1 MNKRIGAF
9 VVATIMTASLAALP
23 ANAMSYTVD
32 GAEERTFG
40 PITSLEDYEIPAA
53 DSASDYSK
61 NAAYAPPG
69 FGTPESYLPNRS
81 EKLIDLRGI
90 DGSDNVAVG
99 PGSLT
104 DAITGGSVSVGA
116 DGFPTVDGGT
126 GSYGSYGATTP
137 ANSVM
142 PNKAT
147 TKFTAVSSNS
157 YNSKGK
163 LGTIEI
169 PSLKI
174 NYTITEGTSNENMKY
189 GAGHVIDSSIWDGNV
204 CLAGHNRGVKN
215 NFGKIHTLKAGDKI
229 VLNTVYGTRTYKVST
244 VEKVL
249 ETNMDCLS
257 RSTDNRITLITCVAN
272 ERDYRYVV
280 TAYEAS

>member
-1 MNKRIGAF
+1 MKKRIGAF
-9 VVATIMTASLAALP
+9 VVATVMTASLAALP
-23 ANAMSYTVD
+23 ANAMSYTVE
-32 GAEERTFG
+32 GAKERNFG
-40 PITSLEDYEIPAA
+40 PITSVEFEIPAA

-116 DGFPTVDGGT
+116 DGFPTVDGG
-126 GSYGSYGATTP
+126 SGSYGAVTP
-137 ANSVM
+137 ANAAT
-142 PNKAT
+142 PTQAT
-147 TKFTAVSSNS
+147 TKFTAVTSTS

-163 LGTIEI
+163 LGTIKI
-169 PSLKI
+169 PALKI

-204 CLAGHNRGVKN
+204 CLAGHNRGVQN
-215 NFGKIHTLKAGDKI
+215 NF
-229 VLNTVYGTRTYKVST
+229 
-244 VEKVL
+244 
-249 ETNMDCLS
+249 
-257 RSTDNRITLITCVAN
+257 
-272 ERDYRYVV
+272 
-280 TAYEAS
+280 

>member
-1 MNKRIGAF
+1 MKKRIGAF
-9 VVATIMTASLAALP
+9 VVATVMTASLAALP
-23 ANAMSYTVD
+23 ANAMSYTVE
-32 GAEERTFG
+32 GAKERNFG
-40 PITSLEDYEIPAA
+40 PITSVEFEIPAA

-116 DGFPTVDGGT
+116 DGFPTVDGG
-126 GSYGSYGATTP
+126 SGSYGAVTP
-137 ANSVM
+137 ANAAT
-142 PNKAT
+142 PTQAT
-147 TKFTAVSSNS
+147 TKFTAVTSTS

-169 PSLKI
+169 PALKI

-204 CLAGHNRGVKN
+204 CLAGHNRGAQN
-215 NFGKIHTLKAGDKI
+215 NFGKIHTLKSGDKI
-229 VLNTVYGTRTYKVST
+229 VLNTQYGTRIYKVST
-244 VEKVL
+244 VDKVL
-249 ETNMDCLS
+249 ETNMNCLS
-257 RSTDNRITLITCVAN
+257 RTTDNRITLITCVAN

-280 TAYEAS
+280 TAYEAT

>member
-1 MNKRIGAF
+1 
-9 VVATIMTASLAALP
+9 MTASLAALP
-23 ANAMSYTVD
+23 ANAMSYTVE
-32 GAEERTFG
+32 GAKERNFG
-40 PITSLEDYEIPAA
+40 PITSVEFDISAA

-116 DGFPTVDGGT
+116 DGFPTVDGG
-126 GSYGSYGATTP
+126 SGSYGAVTP
-137 ANSVM
+137 ANAVT
-142 PNKAT
+142 PVQAT
-147 TKFTAVSSNS
+147 TKFTAVTSTS

-169 PSLKI
+169 PALKI

-204 CLAGHNRGVKN
+204 CLAGHNRGVRN
-215 NFGKIHTLKAGDKI
+215 NFGKIHTLKSGDKI
-229 VLNTVYGTRTYKVST
+229 VLNTQYGTRIYKVST
-244 VEKVL
+244 VDKVL
-249 ETNMDCLS
+249 ETNMNCLS
-257 RSTDNRITLITCVAN
+257 RTTDNRITLITCVAN

-280 TAYEAS
+280 TAYEAT

>member
-1 MNKRIGAF
+1 MKKRIGAF
-9 VVATIMTASLAALP
+9 VVATVMTASLAALP
-23 ANAMSYTVD
+23 ANAMSYTVE
-32 GAEERTFG
+32 GAKERNFG
-40 PITSLEDYEIPAA
+40 PITSVEFEIPAA

-61 NAAYAPPG
+61 NAAYEPPG

-116 DGFPTVDGGT
+116 DGFPTVDGG
-126 GSYGSYGATTP
+126 SGSYGAVTP
-137 ANSVM
+137 ANAAT
-142 PNKAT
+142 PAQAT
-147 TKFTAVSSNS
+147 TKFTAVTSTS

-169 PSLKI
+169 PALKI

-204 CLAGHNRGVKN
+204 CLAGHNRGVQN
-215 NFGKIHTLKAGDKI
+215 NFGKIHTLKSGDKI
-229 VLNTVYGTRTYKVST
+229 VLNTQYGTRTYKVST
-244 VEKVL
+244 VDKVL
-249 ETNMDCLS
+249 ETNMNCLS
-257 RSTDNRITLITCVAN
+257 RTTDNRITLITCVAN

-280 TAYEAS
+280 TAYEAT